1 MAFLVSP
8 GVQALEIDLT
18 GIVPA
23 VSTSTGAFCGQFVW
37 GPINEVQS
45 LSSEADLVKFFGK
58 PNSATFTSFFSA
70 ANFLSYS
77 TSLNLIRV
85 CDPTANNANPTG
97 STIQIKNDLDW
108 EANWSTGQGTVG
120 TTAAKYPGQI
130 GTSLK
135 VSMCDNATYI
145 NAISGTIT
153 AATNS
158 AAILG
163 VGTAFTTQTSVG
175 SYLYTTAG
183 VLIGQILVIT
193 DDLHVTLTANA
204 TVVVGGAAVKAYWEF
219 FGQFN
224 SAPGT
229 TSYATSFGGSN
240 DGVHIVVLDHDG
252 GFTGVPGTILET
264 FAGVSKASDARTD
277 SGVTNYY
284 VKVLE
289 TSSYVWW
296 MDHPTNVGAGAAWG
310 SSASNA
316 FASLNGPDS
325 HKYSGGLDGT
335 AVSDTILEAGYAL
348 FLNTE
353 LIEVDLLITG
363 PWSLSVAQYCVQSI
377 AAVRLDCVAFVSP
390 PLANVYNQ
398 AGQEAANVVASRNG
412 GSFNVVS
419 SYGFMDSGWKYQYDR
434 YNDVYRWLPLNPDIA
449 GLAAQTDST
458 NDPWWSPA
466 GFSRGQIKNVVKLA
480 WSPNQTDRDTL
491 YRNGVN
497 PVVNFPGQGVVLYGD
512 KTLLSASSAFDRIN
526 VRRLFIVLEK
536 AISIAAKSQLFQIND
551 SFTQA
556 QFRNMI
562 EPFLRDVKGRRG
574 VTDFLVKCDSTNNT
588 GDVVDADQFVADIY
602 IKPSRSINFITLSF
616 VAVRDSV
623 SFTEAVGSG
632 AQ

>member
-1 MAFLVSP
+1 MAFQVSP
-8 GVQALEIDLT
+8 GVQFQEIDLT

-23 VSTSTGAFCGQFVW
+23 VSTSTGGFVGQFVW
-37 GPINEVQS
+37 GPVNEVQS
-45 LSSEADLVKFFGK
+45 LSSEADLVTFFGK
-58 PNSATFTSFFSA
+58 PNATTFTSFFSA

-108 EANWSTGQGTVG
+108 EANWSTGAGTVG

-193 DDLHVTLTANA
+193 DDLHVTLTTNA
-204 TVVVGGAAVKAYWEF
+204 AVVVAGAAVKAYWEF

-240 DGVHIVVLDHDG
+240 DGIHIVVLDHDG
-252 GFTGVPGTILET
+252 VFTGVPGTILET

-316 FASLNGPDS
+316 FASLIGPDS

-335 AVSDTILEAGYAL
+335 AVSDAILEAGYAL

-363 PWSLSVAQYCVQSI
+363 PWSLNVAQYCVQSI

-398 AGQEAANVVASRNG
+398 AGFEAANVVASRNG

-449 GLAAQTDST
+449 GLAAQTDQT

-491 YRNGVN
+491 YRNGIN

-574 VTDFLVKCDSTNNT
+574 VTDFLVTCDSTNNT
-588 GDVVDADQFVADIY
+588 GDVVDANQFVADIY